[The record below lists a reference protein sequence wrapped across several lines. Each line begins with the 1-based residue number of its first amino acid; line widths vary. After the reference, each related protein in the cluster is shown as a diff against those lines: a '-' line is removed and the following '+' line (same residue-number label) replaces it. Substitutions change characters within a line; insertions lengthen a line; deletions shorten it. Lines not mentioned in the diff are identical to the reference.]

1 MAAEMAGID
10 RGRHYDWLKADPEY
24 RAEFEKV
31 QDQAVQALE
40 DEAVRR
46 AYHGIEKPITVAGK
60 REIIREYSD
69 TILIF
74 LLKGARPQKYRDNV
88 RQEVT
93 GADGVPLGP
102 RKVKIVIVPTPQAT
116 GMTGSQEMRLHPE
129 RGHRAT
135 VESGNRIV
143 GP

>member
-1 MAAEMAGID
+1 
-10 RGRHYDWLKADPEY
+10 
-24 RAEFEKV
+24 
-31 QDQAVQALE
+31 
-40 DEAVRR
+40 
-46 AYHGIEKPITVAGK
+46 
-60 REIIREYSD
+60 
-69 TILIF
+69 

-102 RKVKIVIVPTPQAT
+102 RKVEIVIVPTPQAT

-143 GP
+143 RPNFPE